1 MSLDGQRVDPARY
14 SLIPRTLSFLIR
26 NNQVLLMRL
35 GKQAAGWDGQYNGLG
50 GHLERGEH
58 PRGAAQREVLEESG
72 LETIEQRLC
81 GVVTVDTGGN
91 PGIGLYVFVGEV
103 TAAQLVDPEPDLEW
117 IDIDQLENYPL
128 IEDLPTLLPAA
139 LEAYA
144 SGSVFSA
151 ATSYDSTGKLQI
163 TLEK

>member
-1 MSLDGQRVDPARY
+1 MSLDGQRVDAARY

-35 GKQAAGWDGQYNGLG
+35 GKQAAGWAGQYNGLG
-50 GHLERGEH
+50 GHVERGEH
-58 PRGAAQREVLEESG
+58 PLGAAVREVREESG
-72 LETIEQRLC
+72 LASVEQRLC
-81 GVVTVDTGGN
+81 GVVAVDTGGT

-103 TAAQLVDPEPDLEW
+103 PAAQQLDPQASLEW
-117 IDIDQLENYPL
+117 IDLNELGNYPL

-144 SGSVFSA
+144 SRSVFSA
-151 ATSYDSTGKLQI
+151 ATKFDSSGKPQI
-163 TLEK
+163 TIER